1 MELGNY
7 KELFAEIKKYVTL
20 QVDYT
25 KYTVAEK
32 MVVLLSAMATAFVLG
47 ALGFGVLFYLSIA
60 LADYLAIMLNCYW
73 GAHVIVAC
81 LYGLLLWGVVIMRKQ
96 LIVNPIARFLSKLF
110 LKPNE

>member
-1 MELGNY
+1 MDLGSY

-25 KYTVAEK
+25 KYTVTEK
-32 MVVLLSAMATAFVLG
+32 MVVLLSATATALILG

-60 LADYLAIMLNCYW
+60 LADYLTEVLNCQW
-73 GAHVIVAC
+73 GAHAIVAGI
-81 LYGLLLWGVVIMRKQ
+81 YALLLVFVVIMRKPM
-96 LIVNPIARFLSKLF
+96 IVDPIARFLSKLF

>member
-1 MELGNY
+1 MDLGSY

-25 KYTVAEK
+25 KYTVTEK
-32 MVVLLSAMATAFVLG
+32 MVVLLSATATALILG

-60 LADYLAIMLNCYW
+60 LADYLVEVLNCQW
-73 GAHVIVAC
+73 GAHAIVAGI
-81 LYGLLLWGVVIMRKQ
+81 YALLLVFVVIMRKPM
-96 LIVNPIARFLSKLF
+96 IVDPIARFLSKLF

>member
-1 MELGNY
+1 MDLGSY

-25 KYTVAEK
+25 KYTVTEK
-32 MVVLLSAMATAFVLG
+32 MVVLSATATALILG

-60 LADYLAIMLNCYW
+60 LADYLAEVLNCQW
-73 GAHVIVAC
+73 GAHAIVAGI
-81 LYGLLLWGVVIMRKQ
+81 YALLLMVVVIMRKPM
-96 LIVNPIARFLSKLF
+96 IVDPIARFLSKLF

>member
-1 MELGNY
+1 MDLGSY

-25 KYTVAEK
+25 KYTVTEK
-32 MVVLLSAMATAFVLG
+32 MVVLLSATATALIFG

-60 LADYLAIMLNCYW
+60 LAVYLAEVLNCQW
-73 GAHVIVAC
+73 GAHAIVAGI
-81 LYGLLLWGVVIMRKQ
+81 YALLLVLVVIMRKPM
-96 LIVNPIARFLSKLF
+96 IVDPIARFLSKLF

>member
-1 MELGNY
+1 MDLGSY

-25 KYTVAEK
+25 KYTVTEK
-32 MVVLLSAMATAFVLG
+32 VVVLLSATALILG

-60 LADYLAIMLNCYW
+60 LADYLAEVLNCQW
-73 GAHVIVAC
+73 GAHAIVAGI
-81 LYGLLLWGVVIMRKQ
+81 YALLLVLVVIMRKPM
-96 LIVNPIARFLSKLF
+96 IVDPIARFLSKLF

>member
-1 MELGNY
+1 MDLGSY

-25 KYTVAEK
+25 KYTVTEK
-32 MVVLLSAMATAFVLG
+32 MVVLLSATATALILG

-60 LADYLAIMLNCYW
+60 LADYLTEVLNCQW
-73 GAHVIVAC
+73 GAHAIVAGI
-81 LYGLLLWGVVIMRKQ
+81 YALLLMLVVIMRKQ
-96 LIVNPIARFLSKLF
+96 IIVDPIARFLSKLF

>member
-1 MELGNY
+1 MDLGSY

-32 MVVLLSAMATAFVLG
+32 MVVLLSAMATALVLG
-47 ALGFGVLFYLSIA
+47 ALAFGVLFYLSIA
-60 LADYLAIMLNCYW
+60 LADYLTDVLQCQW
-73 GAHVIVAC
+73 GAHAIVAGI
-81 LYGLLLWGVVIMRKQ
+81 YALLLLVVVIMRKQ
-96 LIVNPIARFLSKLF
+96 MIVDPIAKFLSKLF

>member
-1 MELGNY
+1 MDLGSY

-25 KYTVAEK
+25 KYTVTEK
-32 MVVLLSAMATAFVLG
+32 MVVLLSATATALILG

-60 LADYLAIMLNCYW
+60 LADYRAEVLNCQW
-73 GAHVIVAC
+73 GAHAIVAGI
-81 LYGLLLWGVVIMRKQ
+81 YALLLMVVVIMRKPI
-96 LIVNPIARFLSKLF
+96 IVDPIARFLSKLF

>member
-1 MELGNY
+1 MDLGSY

-25 KYTVAEK
+25 KYTVTEK
-32 MVVLLSAMATAFVLG
+32 MVVLLSATATALILG

-60 LADYLAIMLNCYW
+60 LADYLTEVLNCQW
-73 GAHVIVAC
+73 GAHAIVAGI
-81 LYGLLLWGVVIMRKQ
+81 YALLLMVVVILRKPI
-96 LIVNPIARFLSKLF
+96 IVDPIARFLSKLF

>member
-1 MELGNY
+1 MDLGSY

-25 KYTVAEK
+25 KYTVTEK
-32 MVVLLSAMATAFVLG
+32 MVVLLSATATALILG

-60 LADYLAIMLNCYW
+60 LADYLTEVLNCQW
-73 GAHVIVAC
+73 GAHAIVAGI
-81 LYGLLLWGVVIMRKQ
+81 YALLLMVVVIMRKPI
-96 LIVNPIARFLSKLF
+96 IVDPIARFLSKLF

>member
-1 MELGNY
+1 MDLGSY

-25 KYTVAEK
+25 KYTVTEK
-32 MVVLLSAMATAFVLG
+32 MVVLLSATATALILG

-60 LADYLAIMLNCYW
+60 LAGYVAEVGDCQW
-73 GAHVIVAC
+73 GAHAIVAGI
-81 LYGLLLWGVVIMRKQ
+81 YALLLVFAMIMRKPM
-96 LIVNPIARFLSKLF
+96 IVDPIARFLSKLF